1 MSDTQAESA
10 SGPAIDS
17 PLSATPDAPLGDNA
31 AAAAAPVPG
40 APDANTVMTDPRQ
53 HTRGYAWYA
62 LSIMVLVYILNFVDR
77 QILSILANDI
87 KRDLGLD
94 DAQIGFLG
102 GAAFG
107 VFYALF
113 GIPLGRLADNW
124 HRIRLMT
131 IGLTLWSAMTV
142 ASGFARNFAGLGA
155 ARFGVGVGE
164 ASASP
169 AAYSLIS
176 DYFPKSQRATALAIY
191 SSGLYLGAGLSLFL
205 GGKIAIWWDQA
216 YPDGGMFNLVG
227 WQAAFII
234 VGLPGLLLALLVWT
248 LKEPVRGISD
258 GIESP
263 TSPHPFKDFFAEMMT
278 VIPPFTLIG
287 AASRGVRSLINNML
301 FGAVMALGAYIMIRL
316 TGTKNLPQWTAMG
329 LGFYAVYSWATALK
343 ERSPVTYRLIWGTP
357 AFIYTA
363 LACAI
368 TSLTSYA
375 IGFWTPP
382 YVERVFGLD
391 KAQIGLYIGGAAAVG
406 GFLGVIAGGKFAD
419 HFKKRNPGGRL
430 LVMMFATLAPVIPL
444 IVALNTS
451 NFMLFTGLFFV
462 MATTTSMAIGGA
474 AATTQDLV
482 LPHMRGAA
490 AATFFLGTTLLGL
503 GMGPYMV
510 GQVSELTGSLKMGM
524 LSLLLLAPICMVLL
538 VLAYRKVPQAE
549 ATVEARAAEKT

>member
-1 MSDTQAESA
+1 MSDPQAESV
-10 SGPAIDS
+10 SS
-17 PLSATPDAPLGDNA
+17 PDASVTSA
-31 AAAAAPVPG
+31 HATAPQEG
-40 APDANTVMTDPRQ
+40 NTDSRQ
-53 HTRGYAWYA
+53 TSRGYAWYA
-62 LSIMVLVYILNFVDR
+62 LSVMVLVYILNFIDR

-87 KRDLGLD
+87 KADLGLD

-124 HRIRLMT
+124 NRIRLMT

-176 DYFPKSQRATALAIY
+176 DYFPKSQRATAIAIY

-205 GGKIAIWWDQA
+205 GGKIANWWNEA
-216 YPDGGMFNLVG
+216 YPGGGLFGLVG
-227 WQAAFII
+227 WQAAFVI
-234 VGLPGLLLALLVWT
+234 VGLPGLLLAFLVAT

-258 GIESP
+258 GIESQ

-287 AASRGVRSLINNML
+287 AASRGVRALTGNL
-301 FGAVMALGAYIMIRL
+301 VFGALTALAAYGMIRL
-316 TGTKNLPQWTAMG
+316 TGEKNMPQWVAMG
-329 LGFYAVYSWATALK
+329 LGCYAVYSWATSLR
-343 ERSPVTYRLIWGTP
+343 ERAPVTFRLIWGTP
-357 AFIYTA
+357 AFIYTG

-382 YVERVFGLD
+382 YVERVFGIG
-391 KAQIGLYIGGAAAVG
+391 KAEIGLFVGGAAAVG
-406 GFLGVIAGGKFAD
+406 GFIGVIAGGKLAD
-419 HFKKRNPGGRL
+419 HLKKRNPGGRL
-430 LVMMFATLAPVIPL
+430 LVMMFSTLAPVIPL

-451 NFMLFTGLFFV
+451 NFALFVGLFFI
-462 MATTTSMAIGGA
+462 MATTTSMAIGA
-474 AATTQDLV
+474 AGATTQDLV
-482 LPHMRGAA
+482 MPHMRGAA

-510 GQVSELTGSLKMGM
+510 GQVSELTGSLKSGM
-524 LSLLLLAPICMVLL
+524 LSLLLLAPLCMVLL
-538 VLAYRKVPQAE
+538 ILAYRKVPEAE
-549 ATVEARAAEKT
+549 ATVEARAAEGA